1 MPECTWAGINELV
14 REYHDHEWGR
24 PVHDDDRLFE
34 MLSLEIFQA
43 GLRWTLI
50 LQRRNALREAF
61 AQFKVTAVAQ
71 YDEEMIE
78 RLVSDARIIRNRRKI
93 VAVVQNARAIVTL
106 HENDMSFDEFVWQ
119 HKSPV
124 VNFWQTSDE
133 VPQASAAAKA
143 LAYRLKQAGFVF
155 VGPVVCY
162 SFMQAVGIVN
172 DHLVGCPARNK

>member
-1 MPECTWAGINELV
+1 MPECSWAGIDELV

-50 LQRRNALREAF
+50 LQRRDAFREAF
-61 AQFKVTAVAQ
+61 AQFKVAQVAR
-71 YDEEMIE
+71 YNEDTID
-78 RLVSDARIIRNRRKI
+78 RLVGDARIIRNRRKI
-93 VAVVQNARAIVTL
+93 TAMVQNARAIVKL
-106 HENDMSFDEFVWQ
+106 HENNVSFDEFVWQ
-119 HKSPV
+119 HKPPV
-124 VNFWQTSDE
+124 VNHWQTSDE
-133 VPQASAAAKA
+133 VPQAPATAKA
-143 LAYRLKQAGFVF
+143 LAHRLKQAGFVF

-172 DHLVGCPARNK
+172 DHLVGCPARN